1 MLSPVGNRVDVRVYE
16 GTQLALRHTIWFRKA
31 TLLNPVSKCNPVGY
45 TLTMAR
51 KRFDDSSCSVAR
63 ALNEVGDWWS
73 LLIVLQAMYG
83 TRRFVD
89 FQQELGIARNILVDR
104 LNRLVDN
111 EVLRKVDVGEHG
123 PRFEYRLTDKG
134 RDLFTVVIAL
144 RQWGDRWNPAPE
156 QTTLDLR
163 DRRTGRP
170 IQQMAVQD
178 ADGQPLSIRDVFVP
192 EDEAGQPGEPTI
204 ITPSGTSTDR

>member
-1 MLSPVGNRVDVRVYE
+1 
-16 GTQLALRHTIWFRKA
+16 
-31 TLLNPVSKCNPVGY
+31 
-45 TLTMAR
+45 MAR

-89 FQQELGIARNILVDR
+89 FQQELGIARNILGDR

-134 RDLFTVVIAL
+134 RDLFPVVIAL
-144 RQWGDRWNPAPE
+144 RQWGDKWNPAPE
-156 QTTLDLR
+156 QPTLDLR
-163 DRRTGRP
+163 DRETLRP
-170 IQQMAVQD
+170 IPPVQVQN
-178 ADGQPLSIRDVFVP
+178 ADGEPLTLRDVFV
-192 EDEAGQPGEPTI
+192 QEPV
-204 ITPSGTSTDR
+204 SVSTRKAV